1 MATRRGFLGTASAVG
16 AATLFTGQSAS
27 TASAATAGITATDEK
42 AARDAIRA
50 VNTRMR
56 ANYATLKSELTTQLS
71 PVVVVSNNAVGGRF
85 TLINGG
91 KQVETVDPVPE
102 YFELAKSIAHVPLG
116 LFSVLA
122 AYLSDQVPN
131 IPNADRI
138 DPHDLDMVVTKAPGD
153 KGWITPLNAFKTTL
167 QTAHT
172 KLGTANLPLDL
183 ENSCDKILSEAVKFI
198 DASVTAQSFDMVSFN
213 RFAATVYPSIRV
225 NMTFAATAQI
235 TGIEGLMKRWRTL
248 IGEKAWSDLYVTV
261 LSIWTTAELNQ
272 ASIIIRRTMN
282 QAKVDTHLIDLPTV
296 ETPSDPIFVAL
307 DNLARIVQDNVAAE
321 MVFNTDLK
329 VADALKGKE
338 DLLSDEILQQI
349 GGTAPTAKTAAFG
362 TTATATATAG
372 ACPITGRTAAV

>member
-27 TASAATAGITATDEK
+27 TASAATAGVTATDEK

-50 VNTRMR
+50 VNAKMR
-56 ANYATLKSELTTQLS
+56 ANYATLKSELTTRLS
-71 PVVVVSNNAVGGRF
+71 PVIVVSNNAVGGRF
-85 TLINGG
+85 TLISNG

-116 LFSVLA
+116 VFSVLA

-153 KGWITPLNAFKTTL
+153 KGWITPLNAFKTAL
-167 QTAHT
+167 QSAHT
-172 KLGTANLPLDL
+172 RLGTANLPLDL
-183 ENSCDKILSEAVKFI
+183 ENSCDKILGEAVKFI
-198 DASVTAQSFDMVSFN
+198 DASVAAESFDMVSFN
-213 RFAATVYPSIRV
+213 RFAATVYPAIRV

-235 TGIEGLMKRWRTL
+235 NGIEGLMKRWRTL

-282 QAKVDTHLIDLPTV
+282 QAKVGTHLIDLPTV
-296 ETPSDPIFVAL
+296 ETPSDPILVAL

-349 GGTAPTAKTAAFG
+349 GGTAPTARTAALG
-362 TTATATATAG
+362 TAAATAG

>member
-1 MATRRGFLGTASAVG
+1 MTTRRGFLGTASAVG
-16 AATLFTGQSAS
+16 AATLITGQSAS
-27 TASAATAGITATDEK
+27 TASAATAGVTATDEK

-50 VNTRMR
+50 VNARMR
-56 ANYATLKSELTTQLS
+56 ANYATLKSELTTQLR
-71 PVVVVSNNAVGGRF
+71 PVIVVSNNAVGGRF
-85 TLINGG
+85 TLINNGT
-91 KQVETVDPVPE
+91 QVETVDPVPE

-116 LFSVLA
+116 VFSVLA

-153 KGWITPLNAFKTTL
+153 KGWITPLNAFKSTL
-167 QTAHT
+167 QAAHT
-172 KLGTANLPLDL
+172 KLGTANLPPDL
-183 ENSCDKILSEAVKFI
+183 ENSCDKILAETVAFI
-198 DASVTAQSFDMVSFN
+198 DASVTARSFDMVSFN
-213 RFAATVYPSIRV
+213 RFAARVYPSIRV

-248 IGEKAWSDLYVTV
+248 IGETAWSDLYVTV

-282 QAKVDTHLIDLPTV
+282 QAKVATHLIDLPTV
-296 ETPSDPIFVAL
+296 ETPSDPIAVAL
-307 DNLARIVQDNVAAE
+307 DNLARIVQDNIAAE

-349 GGTAPTAKTAAFG
+349 GGTAPTAKTASFG
-362 TTATATATAG
+362 AAAPGT
-372 ACPITGRTAAV
+372 CPVTGHTAAV

>member
-56 ANYATLKSELTTQLS
+56 ANYATLKTELTTQLS

-116 LFSVLA
+116 IYSVLA

-261 LSIWTTAELNQ
+261 LSIWTTADLNQ

-349 GGTAPTAKTAAFG
+349 GGTAPTARTAAFG
-362 TTATATATAG
+362 TAAATAG
-372 ACPITGRTAAV
+372 ACPITGHTAAV

>member
-16 AATLFTGQSAS
+16 AATLLTGQTAS
-27 TASAATAGITATDEK
+27 TASAATTGTTATDQK

-50 VNTRMR
+50 VNARMR
-56 ANYATLKSELTTQLS
+56 ANYAALKSELTTQLS

-85 TLINGG
+85 TLINNG

-116 LFSVLA
+116 LFSILA
-122 AYLSDQVPN
+122 SYLSDQVPN
-131 IPNADRI
+131 IPNAERI
-138 DPHDLDMVVTKAPGD
+138 DPHDLDTVVTKAPGD
-153 KGWITPLNAFKTTL
+153 KGWITPLNAFRTTL
-167 QTAHT
+167 QTAYT

-183 ENSCDKILSEAVKFI
+183 ENSCDRILSEAVRFI
-198 DASVTAQSFDMVSFN
+198 DASVKAQSFDMVSYN

-248 IGEKAWSDLYVTV
+248 IGETAWSNLYVTV

-296 ETPSDPIFVAL
+296 ETPSDPIAVAL

-349 GGTAPTAKTAAFG
+349 GGTAPTARTAGFTAAVAAG
-362 TTATATATAG
+362 T
-372 ACPITGRTAAV
+372 CPITGHTATV

>member
-27 TASAATAGITATDEK
+27 TASAAAAGVTATDEK

-50 VNTRMR
+50 VNARMR

-71 PVVVVSNNAVGGRF
+71 PVIVVSNNAVGGRF
-85 TLINGG
+85 TLINNGT
-91 KQVETVDPVPE
+91 QVETVDPVPE

-116 LFSVLA
+116 VFSVLA

-153 KGWITPLNAFKTTL
+153 KGWITPLNAFKSTL
-167 QTAHT
+167 RTAHT

-183 ENSCDKILSEAVKFI
+183 ENSCDKILSEAVQFI
-198 DASVTAQSFDMVSFN
+198 DASITAESFDMVSFN
-213 RFAATVYPSIRV
+213 RFAAAVYPSIRV

-296 ETPSDPIFVAL
+296 ETPSDPIAVAL

-349 GGTAPTAKTAAFG
+349 GGTAPTARTASLGTAAG
-362 TTATATATAG
+362 TATAG
-372 ACPITGRTAAV
+372 SCPITRRTATV

>member
-16 AATLFTGQSAS
+16 AATLFTGQQAS

-71 PVVVVSNNAVGGRF
+71 PVIVVSNNAVGGRF

-153 KGWITPLNAFKTTL
+153 KGWITPLNAFKSTL

-198 DASVTAQSFDMVSFN
+198 NASVTAQSFDMVSFN

-362 TTATATATAG
+362 TAATAAAS
-372 ACPITGRTAAV
+372 ACPITGHTAAV

>member
-16 AATLFTGQSAS
+16 AASLLTGQSVS
-27 TASAATAGITATDEK
+27 RASAATTGGAATDET
-42 AARDAIRA
+42 AARNAIRN
-50 VNTRMR
+50 VNAGMR
-56 ANYATLKSELTTQLS
+56 SHYATLKTELIKQLS
-71 PVVVVSNNAVGGRF
+71 PVVVVQNNAVGGRF

-91 KQVETVDPVPE
+91 KQVETVDPVPA

-116 LFSVLA
+116 IYSVLA

-131 IPNADRI
+131 IPNSERI
-138 DPHDLDMVVTKAPGD
+138 DPHDLDMVAFKTPGD
-153 KGWITPLNAFKTTL
+153 KGWTAPLTSFRTTL
-167 QTAHT
+167 QSALTRLA
-172 KLGTANLPLDL
+172 TANLPADL
-183 ENSCDKILSEAVKFI
+183 EVSCDRILGEAVRFI
-198 DASVTAQSFDMVSFN
+198 DASLKAGTFDMVSFN
-213 RFAATVYPSIRV
+213 RFAATVYPSVRV

-235 TGIEGLMKRWRTL
+235 TGIESLMKRWRTL

-261 LSIWTTAELNQ
+261 LSIWTTDELNQ

-349 GGTAPTAKTAAFG
+349 GGSAPAARTAGFGTAARS
-362 TTATATATAG
+362 G
-372 ACPITGRTAAV
+372 ACPVTGHTASV

>member
-71 PVVVVSNNAVGGRF
+71 PVIVVSNNAVGGRF

-198 DASVTAQSFDMVSFN
+198 NASVTAQSFDMVSFN

-362 TTATATATAG
+362 TTATAAAG
-372 ACPITGRTAAV
+372 ACPITGHTAAV

>member
-16 AATLFTGQSAS
+16 AATLFTGQSAT

-153 KGWITPLNAFKTTL
+153 KGWITPLNAFKSTL

-362 TTATATATAG
+362 TATATAG
-372 ACPITGRTAAV
+372 ACPITGRTAAAV

>member
-1 MATRRGFLGTASAVG
+1 MATRRGFLGTASVVG
-16 AATLFTGQSAS
+16 AATLLTGQTAS
-27 TASAATAGITATDEK
+27 TASAATTGTTATDQK

-50 VNTRMR
+50 VNAKMR

-91 KQVETVDPVPE
+91 RQVETVDPVPE

-116 LFSVLA
+116 LFSALA
-122 AYLSDQVPN
+122 SYLSDQVPN

-138 DPHDLDMVVTKAPGD
+138 DPHDLGMVVTRAPGD
-153 KGWITPLNAFKTTL
+153 KGWTTPLTAFRATL
-167 QTAHT
+167 QTAYT

-183 ENSCDKILSEAVKFI
+183 ENSCDRILSEAVKFI
-198 DASVTAQSFDMVSFN
+198 DASVKAQAFDMVSFN

-248 IGEKAWSDLYVTV
+248 IGETAWSNLYVTV

-296 ETPSDPIFVAL
+296 ETPSDPIAVAL

-349 GGTAPTAKTAAFG
+349 GGTAPVARTAGFAATAAAG
-362 TTATATATAG
+362 TCPVTGHTA
-372 ACPITGRTAAV
+372 PV

>member
-16 AATLFTGQSAS
+16 AATLLTGQTAS
-27 TASAATAGITATDEK
+27 TASAATTGATATDEK

-50 VNTRMR
+50 VNAKMR

-116 LFSVLA
+116 LFSILA
-122 AYLSDQVPN
+122 SYLSDQVPN

-153 KGWITPLNAFKTTL
+153 KGWITPLNAFRTTL
-167 QTAHT
+167 QGAYTR
-172 KLGTANLPLDL
+172 LGTANLPLDL

-198 DASVTAQSFDMVSFN
+198 DASVKAQAFDMVSFN

-248 IGEKAWSDLYVTV
+248 IGEAAWSNLYVTV

-282 QAKVDTHLIDLPTV
+282 QAKVGTHLIDLPTV
-296 ETPSDPIFVAL
+296 ETPSDPIAVAL

-349 GGTAPTAKTAAFG
+349 GGTAPTASTAGFTAAVAAG
-362 TTATATATAG
+362 T
-372 ACPITGRTAAV
+372 CPITGHTAAV

>member
-16 AATLFTGQSAS
+16 AATLLTGQTAS
-27 TASAATAGITATDEK
+27 TASAATTGTTATDQK

-56 ANYATLKSELTTQLS
+56 ANYAALKSELTTQLS

-85 TLINGG
+85 TLINNG

-116 LFSVLA
+116 LFSILA
-122 AYLSDQVPN
+122 SYLSDQVPN
-131 IPNADRI
+131 IPNAERI
-138 DPHDLDMVVTKAPGD
+138 DPHDLGMVVTKAPGD
-153 KGWITPLNAFKTTL
+153 KGWITPLTAFRTTL

-183 ENSCDKILSEAVKFI
+183 ENSCDRILSEAVKFI
-198 DASVTAQSFDMVSFN
+198 DASVNAQSFDMVSYN

-248 IGEKAWSDLYVTV
+248 IGETAWSNLYVTV

-296 ETPSDPIFVAL
+296 ETPSDPIAVAL

-349 GGTAPTAKTAAFG
+349 GGTAPTARTAGFTAAVAAG
-362 TTATATATAG
+362 T
-372 ACPITGRTAAV
+372 CPITGHTATA

>member
-16 AATLFTGQSAS
+16 AATLLTGQTAS
-27 TASAATAGITATDEK
+27 TASAATTGTTATDEK

-50 VNTRMR
+50 VNAKMR

-85 TLINGG
+85 TLINNGQ
-91 KQVETVDPVPE
+91 QVETVDPVPE

-116 LFSVLA
+116 LFSILA
-122 AYLSDQVPN
+122 SYLSDQVPN

-138 DPHDLDMVVTKAPGD
+138 DPHDLDMVVTRAPGD
-153 KGWITPLNAFKTTL
+153 KGWITPLNAFRTTL
-167 QTAHT
+167 QTAYT

-198 DASVTAQSFDMVSFN
+198 DASVKAQAFDMVSFN

-248 IGEKAWSDLYVTV
+248 IGETAWSNLYVTV

-296 ETPSDPIFVAL
+296 ETPSDPIAVAL

-349 GGTAPTAKTAAFG
+349 GGTAPVARTAGF
-362 TTATATATAG
+362 TATAAAG
-372 ACPITGRTAAV
+372 TCPITGHTASV

>member
-16 AATLFTGQSAS
+16 AATLLTGQSAS
-27 TASAATAGITATDEK
+27 TASAATAGITATDET
-42 AARDAIRA
+42 AARNAIRA
-50 VNTRMR
+50 VNTGMR
-56 ANYATLKSELTTQLS
+56 SHYATLKTELTKQLS
-71 PVVVVSNNAVGGRF
+71 PVIVVQNNAGGGRF

-91 KQVETVDPVPE
+91 KQTETVDPVPE

-116 LFSVLA
+116 IYSVLA

-131 IPNADRI
+131 IPNGDRV
-138 DPHDLDMVVTKAPGD
+138 DPHDLDMIVTRAPGD
-153 KGWITPLNAFKTTL
+153 KGWTTPLTGFRTTL
-167 QTAHT
+167 NTALT

-198 DASVTAQSFDMVSFN
+198 DASLNAGSFDMVSFN

-235 TGIEGLMKRWRTL
+235 NGIEGLMKRWRTL
-248 IGEKAWSDLYVTV
+248 IGERAWSDLYVTV
-261 LSIWTTAELNQ
+261 LSIWTTSELNQ

-296 ETPSDPIFVAL
+296 ETPSDPILVAL

-329 VADALKGKE
+329 VADALKGRE

-349 GGTAPTAKTAAFG
+349 GGTAPAARTAAFG
-362 TTATATATAG
+362 TAAATG
-372 ACPITGRTAAV
+372 ACPITGRMAAV

>member
-16 AATLFTGQSAS
+16 AATLLTGQTAS
-27 TASAATAGITATDEK
+27 TASAATTGTTATDEK

-50 VNTRMR
+50 VNARMR

-85 TLINGG
+85 TLINNGQ
-91 KQVETVDPVPE
+91 QVETVDPVPE

-116 LFSVLA
+116 LFSILA
-122 AYLSDQVPN
+122 SYLSDQVPN

-138 DPHDLDMVVTKAPGD
+138 DPHDLDMVVTRAPGD
-153 KGWITPLNAFKTTL
+153 KGWITPLNAFRTTL
-167 QTAHT
+167 QTAYT

-198 DASVTAQSFDMVSFN
+198 DASVKAQAFDMVSFN

-248 IGEKAWSDLYVTV
+248 IGEAAWSNLYVTV

-296 ETPSDPIFVAL
+296 ETPSDPIAVAL

-349 GGTAPTAKTAAFG
+349 GGTAPVARTAGF
-362 TTATATATAG
+362 TATAAAG
-372 ACPITGRTAAV
+372 TCPITGHTASV

>member
-1 MATRRGFLGTASAVG
+1 
-16 AATLFTGQSAS
+16 
-27 TASAATAGITATDEK
+27 TATDEK
-42 AARDAIRA
+42 AARNSIRA
-50 VNTRMR
+50 VNTGMR
-56 ANYATLKSELTTQLS
+56 SHYASLKTELIKQLT
-71 PVVVVSNNAVGGRF
+71 PVIIVENNAVGGRF
-85 TLINGG
+85 TLVNGG
-91 KQVETVDPVPE
+91 IQVETVDPVPE

-116 LFSVLA
+116 IYSVLA

-131 IPNADRI
+131 IPNSERI
-138 DPHDLDMVVTKAPGD
+138 DPHDLDMIVFKAPGD
-153 KGWITPLNAFKTTL
+153 KSWTIPLKAFRTTL
-167 QTAHT
+167 DSALT
-172 KLGTANLPLDL
+172 KLPTANLPDDL
-183 ENSCDKILSEAVKFI
+183 YVSCDKILTEAIKFI
-198 DASVTAQSFDMVSFN
+198 DASVKAESFDMASFN
-213 RFAATVYPSIRV
+213 TFAATVYPSIRV

-321 MVFNTDLK
+321 MVFNADLK

-349 GGTAPTAKTAAFG
+349 GGSAPAATTAAFG
-362 TTATATATAG
+362 RTAAAG
-372 ACPITGRTAAV
+372 TCPITGHTAAV

>member
-16 AATLFTGQSAS
+16 AATLFTGQQAS

-85 TLINGG
+85 TLINNG

-116 LFSVLA
+116 IFSVIA

-172 KLGTANLPLDL
+172 KLGTANLPLGL

-198 DASVTAQSFDMVSFN
+198 DASVAAQSFDMVSFN

-296 ETPSDPIFVAL
+296 ETPSDPVFVAL

-349 GGTAPTAKTAAFG
+349 GGTAPTARTAAFG
-362 TTATATATAG
+362 KAAATAG
-372 ACPITGRTAAV
+372 ACPITGHTAAV

>member
-27 TASAATAGITATDEK
+27 TASAATAGVTATDEK

-50 VNTRMR
+50 VNARMR

-71 PVVVVSNNAVGGRF
+71 PVIVVSNNAVGGRF
-85 TLINGG
+85 TLINNGT
-91 KQVETVDPVPE
+91 QVETVDPVPE

-116 LFSVLA
+116 VFSVLA

-153 KGWITPLNAFKTTL
+153 KGWITPLNAFRSTL
-167 QTAHT
+167 ETAHT

-198 DASVTAQSFDMVSFN
+198 DASVKAESFDMVSFN
-213 RFAATVYPSIRV
+213 RFAAAVYPSIRV

-349 GGTAPTAKTAAFG
+349 GGTAPTARTAAFG
-362 TTATATATAG
+362 TAAATAG
-372 ACPITGRTAAV
+372 ACPITGHTASV

>member
-27 TASAATAGITATDEK
+27 TASAATAGVTATDEK

-50 VNTRMR
+50 VNAKMR

-71 PVVVVSNNAVGGRF
+71 PVIVVSNNAVGGRF
-85 TLINGG
+85 TLISNG

-116 LFSVLA
+116 VFSVLA

-153 KGWITPLNAFKTTL
+153 KGWITPLTAFKTAL
-167 QTAHT
+167 QSAHT
-172 KLGTANLPLDL
+172 RLGTANLPLDL
-183 ENSCDKILSEAVKFI
+183 ENSCDKILGEADKFI
-198 DASVTAQSFDMVSFN
+198 DASVAAESFDMVSFN
-213 RFAATVYPSIRV
+213 RFAATVYPAIRV

-282 QAKVDTHLIDLPTV
+282 QAKVGTHLIDLPTV
-296 ETPSDPIFVAL
+296 ETPSDPILVAL

-349 GGTAPTAKTAAFG
+349 GGTAPTARTAALG
-362 TTATATATAG
+362 TAAATAG

>member
-16 AATLFTGQSAS
+16 AATLFTGQQAS

-116 LFSVLA
+116 IYSVLA

-261 LSIWTTAELNQ
+261 LSIWTTADLNQ

-349 GGTAPTAKTAAFG
+349 GGTAPTARTAAFG
-362 TTATATATAG
+362 TAAATAG
-372 ACPITGRTAAV
+372 ACPITGHTAAV

>member
-50 VNTRMR
+50 VNARMR

-71 PVVVVSNNAVGGRF
+71 PVIVVSNNAVGGRF
-85 TLINGG
+85 TLINNGTR
-91 KQVETVDPVPE
+91 VETVDPVPE

-116 LFSVLA
+116 VFSVLA

-153 KGWITPLNAFKTTL
+153 KGWITPLNTFKSTL
-167 QTAHT
+167 QTAYT

-198 DASVTAQSFDMVSFN
+198 DASVTAESFDMVSFN
-213 RFAATVYPSIRV
+213 RFAAAVYPSIRV

-296 ETPSDPIFVAL
+296 ETPSDPIAVAL
-307 DNLARIVQDNVAAE
+307 DNLARIVQDNIAAE

-349 GGTAPTAKTAAFG
+349 GGTAPTARTASFG
-362 TTATATATAG
+362 PAAATASAG
-372 ACPITGRTAAV
+372 ACPITGHTATV